1 MYKNTFDIFRQ
12 KSSILTETEEY
23 FENISKIIDN
33 FLQKCYFTKSA
44 DYSVQ
49 KNGMVLLYV

>member
-12 KSSILTETEEY
+12 KSSILTETKEY

-33 FLQKCYFTKSA
+33 FLQKCYNTKST
-44 DYSVQ
+44 DYPVQ

>member
-12 KSSILTETEEY
+12 KSSILTETKEY

-33 FLQKCYFTKSA
+33 FLQKRYNTKSA